1 MRRAERRLR
10 RWFVLA
16 AVVCASAGCGH
27 GQSVSTSGNAAAQAA
42 AQVQF
47 PPAPPA
53 TQTGGFDGNR
63 AYELD
68 KELVAIGPR
77 PAGSVANERQQAF
90 LISQLKSYG
99 CPVTEDDFHASTPAG
114 NLAMKNILVKLP
126 GTRPDIVIYAT
137 HYDTKLLPNF
147 VGADDGASS
156 TALMLELARSLC
168 VRKNALTVWIAF
180 FDGEEA
186 IRDWSDTDSTYG
198 SRELAAELALSGELV
213 KVKALVL
220 ADMIGISNL
229 HILRDANSTGWLTDV
244 VWATAQRLGYGSVF
258 LNTRSSVEDDHTPF
272 LRRSV
277 AACDVID
284 LDDAAER
291 GIWHTTQD
299 SLDKIDPRSI
309 ALVGHVFIES
319 LPALEQKIH

>member
-1 MRRAERRLR
+1 MAL
-10 RWFVLA
+10 
-16 AVVCASAGCGH
+16 VCASAGCGH
-27 GQSVSTSGNAAAQAA
+27 GQPAAASANGAAA
-42 AQVQF
+42 AQVQ
-47 PPAPPA
+47 PPQAPPA
-53 TQTGGFDGNR
+53 SQTGGFDGNR

-68 KELVAIGPR
+68 KELVAFGPR
-77 PAGSVANERQQAF
+77 PAGSDANARQQAF
-90 LISQLKSYG
+90 LIAQLKSSG

-114 NLAMKNILVKLP
+114 NLAMKNIIVKLP

-168 VRKNALTVWIAF
+168 AQKNALTVWIAF

-186 IRDWSDTDSTYG
+186 VQDWSDTDSTYG
-198 SRELAAELALSGELV
+198 SRELAAELALAGDLG
-213 KVKALVL
+213 KVKAMVL

-229 HILRDANSTGWLTDV
+229 QIPRDTNSTSWLTDV
-244 VWATAQRLGYGSVF
+244 VWSTAQRLGYGNVF
-258 LNTRSSVEDDHTPF
+258 LNSTTSVEDDHTPF
-272 LRRSV
+272 LRRGIPS
-277 AACDVID
+277 CDVID
-284 LDDAAER
+284 LEDTAQR
-291 GIWHTTQD
+291 GIWHTTED

>member
-1 MRRAERRLR
+1 MRPLP
-10 RWFVLA
+10 RWLVVVAL
-16 AVVCASAGCGH
+16 VCASAGCGH
-27 GQSVSTSGNAAAQAA
+27 GQPAAASGNGAAQASP
-42 AQVQF
+42 QMQF

-53 TQTGGFDGNR
+53 AQTGGFDGNR

-77 PAGSVANERQQAF
+77 PAGSEANEHQQTF
-90 LISQLKSYG
+90 IISQLKSYG

-114 NLAMKNILVKLP
+114 NLAMKDIIVKIP
-126 GTRPDIVIYAT
+126 GTRPDIVLYAT

-156 TALMLELARSLC
+156 TALMMELARSLC
-168 VRKNALTVWIAF
+168 ARKSSLTVWIAF
-180 FDGEEA
+180 LDGEEA
-186 IRDWSDTDSTYG
+186 VVEWSDTDSTYG
-198 SRELAAELALSGELV
+198 SRELAAELALSGEIS
-213 KVKALVL
+213 KVKAMVL

-229 HILRDANSTGWLTDV
+229 QILRDTNSTGWLTDL
-244 VWATAQRLGYGSVF
+244 VWSTAQRLGYGNVF
-258 LNTRSSVEDDHTPF
+258 LNSTSSVEDDHTPF
-272 LRRSV
+272 LRRGV

-284 LDDAAER
+284 LDDTAQR

-299 SLDKIDPRSI
+299 SFDKIDPRSI
-309 ALVGHVFIES
+309 ALVGHVFIET

>member
-1 MRRAERRLR
+1 MNRFL
-10 RWFVLA
+10 VLIA
-16 AVVCASAGCGH
+16 LVCASAGCGH
-27 GQSVSTSGNAAAQAA
+27 GQPAASANGPAA
-42 AQVQF
+42 AQVQL
-47 PPAPPA
+47 PQAPPA
-53 TQTGGFDGNR
+53 SQTGGFDGNR

-68 KELVAIGPR
+68 KELVAFGPR
-77 PAGSVANERQQAF
+77 PAGSDANARQQAF
-90 LISQLKSYG
+90 LIAQLKSSG

-114 NLAMKNILVKLP
+114 NLAMKNIIVKLP

-168 VRKNALTVWIAF
+168 AQKNALTVWIAF

-186 IRDWSDTDSTYG
+186 VQAWSDTDSTYG
-198 SRELAAELALSGELV
+198 SRELAAELALAGDLG
-213 KVKALVL
+213 KVKAMVL

-229 HILRDANSTGWLTDV
+229 QIPRDTNSTSWLTDV
-244 VWATAQRLGYGSVF
+244 VWSTAQRLGYGNVF
-258 LNTRSSVEDDHTPF
+258 LNSTTSVEDDHTPF
-272 LRRSV
+272 LRRGIPS
-277 AACDVID
+277 CDVID
-284 LDDAAER
+284 LEDTAQR
-291 GIWHTTQD
+291 GIWHTTED

-319 LPALEQKIH
+319 LPALEQKIR